1 MYPKELLESHAAFE
15 NIMKILKKDPRFH
28 EYCSQT
34 KMPAGTSIRL
44 DRSRHVCYLL
54 ERGYVRY
61 NFSGEDG
68 MRNFY
73 IVYPGKFITFPVVEG
88 YIPSAGEISFLNDSV
103 CWTIDFEFLRK
114 MLFSEDPRNLILISF
129 LNETRYKLF
138 VLATMRNL
146 SAENR
151 ILLTLVRLANFGMHV
166 SSNRIE
172 LPPFLTHSM
181 VAELASTSR
190 SLVTH
195 TFRKLHSQGI
205 LTSSKRP
212 WILEDFSAL
221 RETLHIADIPP
232 Y

>member
-1 MYPKELLESHAAFE
+1 MYSKEMLESYATFE
-15 NIMKILKKDPRFH
+15 NIMKILKKDPRFS

-34 KMPAGTSIRL
+34 KMPAGTRLRL
-44 DRSRHVCYLL
+44 DRSRNVCYLL
-54 ERGYVRY
+54 ERGYVKY

-73 IVYPGKFITFPVVEG
+73 IVYPGKFISLPVVEG
-88 YIPSAGEISFLNDSV
+88 YIPSAGNLLFLNDSV

-114 MLFSEDPRNLILISF
+114 VLFSEDPRNFILISF
-129 LNETRYKLF
+129 LNETRYKLY
-138 VLATMRNL
+138 VLATVRNL
-146 SAENR
+146 NAENR

-166 SSNRIE
+166 SANRVE

-181 VAELASTSR
+181 VAELASSSR

-195 TFRKLHSQGI
+195 TFRKLHDQGI
-205 LTSSKRP
+205 LDSSKKP
-212 WILEDFSAL
+212 WVLENFSAL
-221 RETLHIADIPP
+221 QESLQISDIPP